1 MLTRTRAL
9 PCLMPCIRM
18 HTPSTR
24 HRPPRTRH
32 ALRGLG
38 LDSRLESDVLKKYD
52 ANRSGPHGQKT
63 PRSSARAPRAVAAGS
78 GWHGTLRAK
87 RSSAHSARPP
97 PHSGRPPPHR
107 PLPTSAPRCWR
118 GLPAP
123 KRPFTTGRS
132 GRLDI
137 LEFNK
142 LVLDMRLERDDP
154 MGSSQQA
161 IRAPTADQ
169 PLGGYGGY
177 GYGGGYGG
185 QAALPLPHGGAA
197 DQPLLGGGQ
206 SAGVSPDI
214 PLGSR
219 GSRGS
224 LQARPGVA
232 PADQPLGLAGGRAG
246 VAPEHRVT
254 ADEPLPIGG
263 RSGFAPGYRPEADQ
277 PLGGR
282 AGYAPTYR
290 TGLN

>member
-1 MLTRTRAL
+1 MARRPHDAAPELHVPWRPPLAGTAL
-9 PCLMPCIRM
+9 PGR
-18 HTPSTR
+18 R
-24 HRPPRTRH
+24 GARP
-32 ALRGLG
+32 
-38 LDSRLESDVLKKYD
+38 
-52 ANRSGPHGQKT
+52 
-63 PRSSARAPRAVAAGS
+63 
-78 GWHGTLRAK
+78 TLRA
-87 RSSAHSARPP
+87 R
-97 PHSGRPPPHR
+97 
-107 PLPTSAPRCWR
+107 LPTLRARLPHLPASVLP
-118 GLPAP
+118 GEPAP

-177 GYGGGYGG
+177 GYSGGYGG
-185 QAALPLPHGGAA
+185 QAAPRLPHGGAA

>member
-1 MLTRTRAL
+1 MARRPHDAAPELHMPWRPALAGTAL
-9 PCLMPCIRM
+9 PGR
-18 HTPSTR
+18 R
-24 HRPPRTRH
+24 GARPTMGARLPT
-32 ALRGLG
+32 LG
-38 LDSRLESDVLKKYD
+38 ARLPTS
-52 ANRSGPHGQKT
+52 
-63 PRSSARAPRAVAAGS
+63 
-78 GWHGTLRAK
+78 
-87 RSSAHSARPP
+87 PP
-97 PHSGRPPPHR
+97 PH
-107 PLPTSAPRCWR
+107 LPASVLP
-118 GLPAP
+118 GEPAP

-177 GYGGGYGG
+177 AYGGGYGG
-185 QAALPLPHGGAA
+185 QEALPLPHGGTA
-197 DQPLLGGGQ
+197 DQPLLGGGR
-206 SAGVSPDI
+206 SAGLAPDI

-232 PADQPLGLAGGRAG
+232 PADQPLGLAGGRPG
-246 VAPEHRVT
+246 VAPKHRVT

>member
-1 MLTRTRAL
+1 MARRRHEAAPELHMPWQPALADSAL
-9 PCLMPCIRM
+9 PGR
-18 HTPSTR
+18 
-24 HRPPRTRH
+24 
-32 ALRGLG
+32 RG
-38 LDSRLESDVLKKYD
+38 
-52 ANRSGPHGQKT
+52 
-63 PRSSARAPRAVAAGS
+63 
-78 GWHGTLRAK
+78 
-87 RSSAHSARPP
+87 ARPTI
-97 PHSGRPPPHR
+97 GRPPPHCAPAS
-107 PLPTSAPRCWR
+107 PLWAPASPPPRLPHLR
-118 GLPAP
+118 ASSEPAP
-123 KRPFTTGRS
+123 TPPFTTGRS

-185 QAALPLPHGGAA
+185 QAASPLPHGGAA
-197 DQPLLGGGQ
+197 DQPLLGGGR
-206 SAGVSPDI
+206 SAGLAPDI

>member
-1 MLTRTRAL
+1 MNA
-9 PCLMPCIRM
+9 
-18 HTPSTR
+18 
-24 HRPPRTRH
+24 H
-32 ALRGLG
+32 A
-38 LDSRLESDVLKKYD
+38 K
-52 ANRSGPHGQKT
+52 
-63 PRSSARAPRAVAAGS
+63 RAPPA
-78 GWHGTLRAK
+78 
-87 RSSAHSARPP
+87 SAHQVRATRPRPRFEARVQRPQEVRRQP
-97 PHSGRPPPHR
+97 ERPAWPEDPTKQRPSSTCRGCRLWLARHSQGEEELGPLLGARLPTARPPPHR
-107 PLPTSAPRCWR
+107 PSSVLP
-118 GLPAP
+118 GEPAP

-142 LVLDMRLERDDP
+142 LVLDMRLERDEP
-154 MGSSQQA
+154 MGSSRQA

-185 QAALPLPHGGAA
+185 QEALPLPHGGTA
-197 DQPLLGGGQ
+197 DQPLLGGGR
-206 SAGVSPDI
+206 SAGLAPDI

-246 VAPEHRVT
+246 VAPEHRTT